1 MDYNLYKRYIYLK
14 CASDWGC
21 AFLLFVITTNK
32 RKLLYENH
40 NTLKS
45 IKRLYNIDGKNLMV
59 IKFFT
64 NEYKKYLRVIIV

>member
-1 MDYNLYKRYIYLK
+1 M
-14 CASDWGC
+14 
-21 AFLLFVITTNK
+21 LFVITTNK

-45 IKRLYNIDGKNLMV
+45 MKRLCNIDGKNLMV

>member
-1 MDYNLYKRYIYLK
+1 M
-14 CASDWGC
+14 
-21 AFLLFVITTNK
+21 LFVITTSK

-40 NTLKS
+40 NTLNS
-45 IKRLYNIDGKNLMV
+45 MKRLCNIDGKNLMV